1 MNALLVTMLLAQ
13 PAVTVPPDAGSA
25 AADQPA
31 APSTA
36 AAIAAPS
43 TAGQPAPPTAAPST
57 VGPGFRLHV
66 GAQVGLPIVLGVG
79 ATGTF
84 FVANRPRFDVDAW
97 WEPSG
102 FLQSYS
108 VGAAWRPADR
118 FFFVGARVR
127 LMQFQPPWTKG
138 FNGANDNHLG
148 LGPETGVR
156 LRVGPSDKGVI
167 SIALGCTFLPTHSV
181 NLQWLLGLTAGFSWG
196 VWER

>member
-1 MNALLVTMLLAQ
+1 MNALFVTMLLAQ
-13 PAVTVPPDAGSA
+13 TATALPDAGSVG
-25 AADQPA
+25 ADQPA
-31 APSTA
+31 ATSTVA
-36 AAIAAPS
+36 PAAPA
-43 TAGQPAPPTAAPST
+43 TVAQPTSPST

-66 GAQVGLPIVLGVG
+66 GAQVGLPIIFGVG

-108 VGAAWRPADR
+108 IGAAWRPADR

-127 LMQFQPPWTKG
+127 VMQFQPPWTKG

-148 LGPETGVR
+148 LGLEGGVR
-156 LRVGPSDKGVI
+156 LRVGPSDRGLI
-167 SIALGCTFLPTHSV
+167 AIALGGTFLPTQSV
-181 NLQWLLGLTAGFSWG
+181 NLQWLIGLTAGFSWG

>member
-1 MNALLVTMLLAQ
+1 MNALLVTLLLAQ
-13 PAVTVPPDAGSA
+13 TAAV
-25 AADQPA
+25 ADQPA
-31 APSTA
+31 PVSA
-36 AAIAAPS
+36 
-43 TAGQPAPPTAAPST
+43 

-66 GAQVGLPIVLGVG
+66 GAQVGLPILFGVG

-108 VGAAWRPADR
+108 VGAAWRPLDR

-148 LGPETGVR
+148 LGVETGVR
-156 LRVGPSDKGVI
+156 LRVGPSDKGLI
-167 SIALGCTFLPTHSV
+167 SVALGCTVLPTQSV